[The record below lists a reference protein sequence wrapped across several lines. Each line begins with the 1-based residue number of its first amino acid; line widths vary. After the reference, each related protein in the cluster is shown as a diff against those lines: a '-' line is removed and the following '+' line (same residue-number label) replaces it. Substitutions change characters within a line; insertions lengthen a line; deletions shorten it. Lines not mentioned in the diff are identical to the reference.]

1 MTIESTTVSSRW
13 EAAWQLTR
21 LISPRPEVHK
31 AARDAYGVPVNEY
44 TLAHG
49 VGPVVPLSPWLVH
62 LADVEGRYWLVPFDF
77 DVVVGDVD
85 GVEQAQ
91 DHADALSILLGQ
103 LSIAHV
109 VCESSSKGGRH
120 VWLGMAEPAPAE
132 LVDELGRAAK
142 AVLPALDRGMLS
154 NPRRGGA
161 RPPLSPH
168 RNGSF
173 SRVIRGT
180 VDSLVMPSTTVEDL
194 RALLAALLERAPALI
209 PEDTVLA
216 GELRPVAFI
225 GRRQLSARAEAA
237 LQVHRGGDDPSRT
250 AWHALLVLAS
260 NGFTF
265 EDVAA
270 AAATAPSLEHFR
282 TRRSGDRGER
292 RPRAAAEAHARLEDA
307 WEKVQKHVRV
317 RKAAPT
323 GEAKD
328 LDTLRLQV
336 AAAEDLADRFR
347 INPGRWGGRYGAPT
361 RRTVLTGL
369 AYLTLR
375 TGKTAV
381 AASTRTLAEL
391 CNIDHSTAARA
402 LLSLESEGLVQRVQ
416 GAETLNAATWSLT
429 PTRDFSTT
437 LDLGATQPL
446 NITPR
451 PPTDSTE
458 LQVLYARRAAI
469 LEQFENF
476 LSALQHDVFTYGG
489 LGHQAGQLWA
499 LMRAGSAWT
508 VDGVARIFQ
517 MTHERATAILSRL
530 RRVKLIRVTEE
541 GWTGSRRDFRRSAA
555 ERLGVIGV
563 LEARQVGHEV
573 DREIWRWWR
582 AEYERM
588 TTPPQ
593 LRPKRRHITE
603 RTLTWTESPARSGE
617 REWPMYPR
625 IADDPRGRADHR
637 RARADVDAGL
647 LETGSR
653 WTLGDYRR
661 MDRAA

>member
-1 MTIESTTVSSRW
+1 MMIEQTSVSSRW

-31 AARDAYGVPVNEY
+31 AERDAYGEAINSY

-49 VGPVVPLSPWLVH
+49 VGPVVPMSPWLVH
-62 LADVEGRYWLVPFDF
+62 LADLEGRYWLVPFDF
-77 DVVVGDVD
+77 DVVPGDAD

-120 VWLGMAEPAPAE
+120 VWVGLAEPAPAG
-132 LVDELGRAAK
+132 LIDELGRAAK

-173 SRVIRGT
+173 SRVLRGT

-194 RALLAALLERAPALI
+194 RALVAALLERAPALD
-209 PEDTVLA
+209 PADTVLA
-216 GELRPVAFI
+216 GERRPVAFI
-225 GRRQLSARAEAA
+225 GRRHLSPKAEAA

-250 AWHALLVLAS
+250 AWHALLILAS

-265 EDVAA
+265 EEAAA

-282 TRRSGDRGER
+282 TRRAGDRGER
-292 RPRAAAEAHARLEDA
+292 RPRTAAETRTRLEDA

-317 RKAAPT
+317 RRAAPSA
-323 GEAKD
+323 EPKD
-328 LDTLRLQV
+328 WATLHRQV
-336 AAAEDLADRFR
+336 AIAEDLLDGFR
-347 INPGRWGGRYGAPT
+347 INPGRWGGHYGAPT

-375 TGKTAV
+375 TGKNAV
-381 AASTRTLAEL
+381 AAATRTLAEL

-402 LLSLESEGLVQRVQ
+402 LLALEDDGLVQRIQ
-416 GAETLNAATWSLT
+416 DAKGLNAATWSLT

-437 LDLGATQPL
+437 PDLGATQPL

-451 PPTDSTE
+451 PPSDLAE
-458 LQVLYARRAAI
+458 PRLLYARRAAL
-469 LEQFENF
+469 LEELEGF
-476 LSALQHDVFTYGG
+476 LSGVQHDVFSYRG

-499 LMRAGSAWT
+499 LMRAGAIWT
-508 VDGVARIFQ
+508 VDGVARTFQ
-517 MTHERATAILSRL
+517 MTHEHATKLLSRL
-530 RRVKLIRVTEE
+530 RRVKLIRFTSE
-541 GWTGSRRDFRRSAA
+541 GWTSGRRDLRRSAA
-555 ERLGVIGV
+555 GRLGVVGV
-563 LEARQVGHEV
+563 LEERMAGHEV
-573 DREIWRWWR
+573 DRELWRWWR
-582 AEYERM
+582 SEYERM
-588 TTPPQ
+588 TSPPRR
-593 LRPKRRHITE
+593 RPKRRHITD
-603 RTLTWTESPARSGE
+603 RPLTWAEAPARGGE

-625 IADDPRGRADHR
+625 IGDDPRARADHR
-637 RARADVDAGL
+637 RARLDVDAGL
-647 LETGSR
+647 LEPGSR
-653 WTLGDYRR
+653 WTPADYV
-661 MDRAA
+661 AA